1 MCWNIFETTMCGM
14 PALRSLQGKQLRST
28 CNVCIN
34 TFVHCGGLTFDKVA
48 DLFVTNF
55 DMKYSTRNL
64 FGTLDCC
71 TFYALLINS
80 NNFTNSPPKHSHAHF
95 AVLQYCLKLNTH

>member
-55 DMKYSTRNL
+55 DMKYSTKNL

-80 NNFTNSPPKHSHAHF
+80 NNFYQLATKAQSCTLCCF
-95 AVLQYCLKLNTH
+95 TVLSKA